1 MCLSVQAGGRS
12 VAERAVSKQQPQPQ
26 PQPRRSSR
34 GGVGGVG
41 GGGGGGDRA
50 DYWGRRSSSTQP
62 AAAAAG
68 WREGHGGVAFSLG
81 EEAVGQATVE
91 PRTIAKP
98 AMTMVFTPTTD
109 GRLQLTPG

>member
-1 MCLSVQAGGRS
+1 M
-12 VAERAVSKQQPQPQ
+12 
-26 PQPRRSSR
+26 
-34 GGVGGVG
+34 GGVG

-50 DYWGRRSSSTQP
+50 DYGAGGVAARNRRRRP
-62 AAAAAG
+62 GGARAG
-68 WREGHGGVAFSLG
+68 GGVAFSLG
-81 EEAVGQATVE
+81 EEAVGRATVE